1 MRFSDTLS
9 LAWRTIR
16 TNRVRTAITVAI
28 ITFGIMALVGI
39 LTAIEAMKQ
48 KLTDSFSFIGANA
61 FTIRHKE
68 RKINLGGRKTER
80 LSRTAFRERAALS
93 GQPIS
98 WEEARAF
105 QRLYSFPAVV
115 SVAASGMR
123 PAIVS
128 YAQRSTNPNT
138 QLSGGDENYILLN
151 GYEIAVGRNF
161 TRPECEGQQ
170 NICLLGA
177 DVANRLFK
185 GDRSMAAGQTVM
197 VNNMAYRVAG
207 ILKPKGSAGFLSFD
221 NVVIT
226 TVNTFR
232 RQYGGS
238 FTIGVKVNQVQLTDA
253 AIAEATGTFR
263 AVRKLQ
269 LTDEN
274 NFAFEK
280 SDRLAAIF
288 IQASATITFAAI
300 AIGMIT
306 LFGAAIGLMNIMM
319 VSVNERTR
327 EVGLIK
333 AIGGKAQAIKQQFL
347 AEALLIS
354 LAGAA
359 AGIILGL
366 LAGNLVGYFL
376 QTHFVVPWKWVAG
389 GIGLC
394 TLTGLAAG
402 GYPAWKASRLDPITA
417 LRYE

>member
-1 MRFSDTLS
+1 MRLADTLS

-16 TNRVRTAITVAI
+16 TNRVRTGITVAI

-68 RKINLGGRKTER
+68 RKVNLTGRKTEQ
-80 LSRTAFRERAALS
+80 LSSKEFRERAALS

-98 WEEARAF
+98 WQEARAF
-105 QRLYSFPAVV
+105 QKQYTFPAIVSVASWGMRPAVV
-115 SVAASGMR
+115 SFG
-123 PAIVS
+123 
-128 YAQRSTNPNT
+128 QRATSPNI
-138 QLSGGDENYILLN
+138 QISGGDEHYIQLN
-151 GYEIAVGRNF
+151 GYEIELGRNF
-161 TRPECEGQQ
+161 TGPECESQQ
-170 NICLLGA
+170 NVCLLGA
-177 DVANRLFK
+177 NVASRLFK
-185 GDRSMAAGQTVM
+185 GNLNGGLGQSVL
-197 VNNMAYRVAG
+197 VNSIPYRVTG

-226 TVNTFR
+226 TINAFR

-238 FTIGVKVNQVQLTDA
+238 FIIAVKVNQVQLTDA

-263 AVRKLQ
+263 GVRKLQ
-269 LTDEN
+269 LTDDN
-274 NFAFEK
+274 NFVFEK
-280 SDRLAAIF
+280 SDRLAGIF
-288 IQASATITFAAI
+288 IQASTTITFAAI

-333 AIGGKAQAIKQQFL
+333 AIGGKQQMIRRQFL

-354 LAGAA
+354 LAGAVF
-359 AGIILGL
+359 GIILGL

-376 QTHFVVPWKWVAG
+376 KTDFVVPWKWVAG
-389 GIGLC
+389 GIVLC

>member
-1 MRFSDTLS
+1 MRLTDTLS
-9 LAWRTIR
+9 LSWRTIR
-16 TNRVRTAITVAI
+16 TNKVRTAITVAI

-48 KLTDSFSFIGANA
+48 KLTDSFAFIGANS
-61 FTIRHKE
+61 FSIRHKE
-68 RKINLGGRKTER
+68 RKINLGGRKTEQ
-80 LSRTAFRERAALS
+80 LSKKEFRERAALS
-93 GQPIS
+93 GQPVS
-98 WEEARAF
+98 WQEARAF
-105 QRLYSFPAVV
+105 QRQFNFPAVV
-115 SVAASGMR
+115 SVASAHNRNVVAAFG
-123 PAIVS
+123 
-128 YAQRSTNPNT
+128 QRATSPNT
-138 QLSGGDENYILLN
+138 QMIGGDEHYITLN
-151 GYEIAVGRNF
+151 GYEVELGRNF
-161 TRPECEGQQ
+161 TQTECESAQ
-170 NICLLGA
+170 NTCLLGA
-177 DVANRLFK
+177 DVAARLFK
-185 GDRSMAAGQTVM
+185 GNRAAAPGQTILL
-197 VNNMAYRVAG
+197 NNIPFRVTG
-207 ILKPKGSAGFLSFD
+207 ILKAKGSAGFLSFD
-221 NVVIT
+221 NVVIAS
-226 TVNTFR
+226 VNAFR
-232 RQYGGS
+232 NLYGGS
-238 FTIGVKVNQVQLTDA
+238 FTIGVKVNSIQVMDA

-274 NFAFEK
+274 NFFFEK
-280 SDRLAAIF
+280 SDRLANIF

-300 AIGMIT
+300 AIGLIT

-333 AIGGKAQAIKQQFL
+333 AIGGERRAIKQQFL

-389 GIGLC
+389 GIVLC

-402 GYPAWKASRLDPITA
+402 GYPAWKASRLDPINA

>member
-1 MRFSDTLS
+1 MRLSDTIS

-80 LSRTAFRERAALS
+80 FTRQQLRERAALS
-93 GQPIS
+93 SQPIS
-98 WEEARAF
+98 WQEARAF
-105 QRLYSFPAVV
+105 QRQYNYPAIVSITPSGFRPAVV
-115 SVAASGMR
+115 SFG
-123 PAIVS
+123 
-128 YAQRSTNPNT
+128 QRSTSPNT
-138 QLSGGDENYILLN
+138 QLTGGDENHILLN
-151 GYEIAVGRNF
+151 GYEISLGRNF
-161 TRPECEGQQ
+161 THPESESFQ

-177 DVANRLFK
+177 EVANRLFK
-185 GDRSMAAGQTVM
+185 GDKSLALGQNVM
-197 VNNMAYRVAG
+197 INGFPYRVAG
-207 ILKPKGSAGFLSFD
+207 ILKPKGSSGFISFD
-221 NVVIT
+221 NIVLI
-226 TVNTFR
+226 TVNSYR
-232 RQYGGS
+232 QQYGGN
-238 FTIGVKVNQVQLTDA
+238 FTIGVKVPQVHMTDA

-263 AVRKLQ
+263 AIRRLQ

-288 IQASATITFAAI
+288 LQASTTITFAAI

-333 AIGGKAQAIKQQFL
+333 ALGGKREMIRQQFL
-347 AEALLIS
+347 AEALMIS
-354 LAGAA
+354 LAGAV
-359 AGIILGL
+359 AGILLGL

-376 QTHFVVPWKWVAG
+376 QTSFVVPWKWVFG
-389 GIGLC
+389 GVLLC
-394 TLTGLAAG
+394 TITGLAAG
-402 GYPAWKASRLDPITA
+402 GYPAWKASRLDPINA

>member
-1 MRFSDTLS
+1 MRFTDTIS

-68 RKINLGGRKTER
+68 RKINLGGKKTER
-80 LSRTAFRERAALS
+80 LSREALRERAALS

-98 WEEARAF
+98 WEEAKAF
-105 QRLYSFPAVV
+105 RNHYVFPAVV
-115 SVAASGMR
+115 SIAASGTR
-123 PAIVS
+123 PAIVA
-128 YAQRSTNPNT
+128 YGQRSTSPNV
-138 QLSGGDENYILLN
+138 QLAGGDENYALLN
-151 GYEIAVGRNF
+151 GYEIELGRNF
-161 TRPECEGQQ
+161 TQPECEGLQ
-170 NICLLGA
+170 NVCLLGA
-177 DVANRLFK
+177 GVASRLFK
-185 GDRSMAAGQTVM
+185 GDRSNVPGQNVTI
-197 VNNMAYRVAG
+197 NNIAYRVLG
-207 ILKPKGSAGFLSFD
+207 VLKPKGSAGFLSFD
-221 NVVIT
+221 DVVVT
-226 TVNTFR
+226 TVNAYR
-232 RQYGGS
+232 HQYGGG
-238 FTIGVKVNQVQLTDA
+238 FTIGVKVERVEMTDA

-263 AVRKLQ
+263 AVRRLQ

-280 SDRLAAIF
+280 SDRLADIF
-288 IQASATITFAAI
+288 IRASSTITFAAI

-333 AIGGKAQAIKQQFL
+333 AIGGKRQMVKQQFL
-347 AEALLIS
+347 AEALIIA
-354 LAGAA
+354 LAGAVT
-359 AGIILGL
+359 GILLGL

-376 QTHFVVPWKWVAG
+376 QTDFVVPWKWVIG
-389 GIGLC
+389 GILLC
-394 TLTGLAAG
+394 TFTGLAAG